1 MNLRSP
7 SIVTRVTKTTQLTPR
22 DWDDIWLLT
31 SEFYDVDRE
40 YAERELRRRQ
50 NIATFRIGD
59 ALIGMAVIDTCLTT
73 FRGRHIVVF
82 HTSHLLLRE
91 PWRGR
96 NLVQKLGAR
105 TFLAARLRYPLR
117 PIYWFYDALSYKSYL
132 LLPRNFRTFWPRF
145 DSPTPEPQAALIN
158 QLATQAFGPA
168 WRPARGVV
176 VRSGLRRLRPTTAPL
191 ILDSDSE
198 PALSFFARANPGHAS
213 GDTLVCLCP
222 LTASNW
228 LSLARKAFHRFQ
240 RHREIH

>member
-22 DWDDIWLLT
+22 DWDEIWLLT
-31 SEFYDVDRE
+31 SEFYDVERD

-50 NIATFRIGD
+50 DVATFHMGD

-73 FRGRHIVVF
+73 FRGRNIVVL
-82 HTSHLLLRE
+82 HTSHLLIRE
-91 PWRGR
+91 HARGR
-96 NLVQKLGAR
+96 NLVQKLGVR
-105 TFLAARLRYPLR
+105 TFLATRLRYPLR

-145 DSPTPEPQAALIN
+145 DSPTPEPQAALID

-176 VRSGLRRLRPTTAPL
+176 VRSGLRRLRPATAPL
-191 ILDSDSE
+191 ILVSDSE
-198 PALSFFARANPGHAS
+198 AELSFFARANPGHAS

-228 LSLARKAFHRFQ
+228 LSLARKAIQRFR

>member
-22 DWDDIWLLT
+22 DWDEIWLLT
-31 SEFYDVDRE
+31 SEFYDVERD

-50 NIATFRIGD
+50 DVATFHMGD

-73 FRGRHIVVF
+73 FRGRNIVVL

-198 PALSFFARANPGHAS
+198 PDLAFFARANPGHAS

-228 LSLARKAFHRFQ
+228 LSLARKAFHRVR
-240 RHREIH
+240 RHHEIH

>member
-22 DWDDIWLLT
+22 DWDEIWLLT
-31 SEFYDVDRE
+31 SEFYDVERD

-50 NIATFRIGD
+50 DIATFHLGD

-73 FRGRHIVVF
+73 FRGRNIVVL

-145 DSPTPEPQAALIN
+145 ESPTPEPQAALIN

-198 PALSFFARANPGHAS
+198 PDLAFFARANPGHAS

-228 LSLARKAFHRFQ
+228 LSLARKAFHRVR
-240 RHREIH
+240 RHHEIH

>member
-22 DWDDIWLLT
+22 DWDEIWLLT
-31 SEFYDVDRE
+31 SEFYDVERD

-50 NIATFRIGD
+50 DIATFHMGD

-73 FRGRHIVVF
+73 FRGRNIVVL

-158 QLATQAFGPA
+158 HLATQAFGPA